1 MVKPDSH
8 VAQLNKE
15 PFEVA
20 LKSLDRRQLA
30 HDVFQSF
37 LGVDARPETTKLDL
51 NSSPGNAVTWL
62 TLLCLK
68 KVRKKF
74 YEVLAKPRSSML
86 NPSQGQRMDRYI
98 KMGPK
103 CFYLL

>member
-8 VAQLNKE
+8 VAQLDKE

-30 HDVFQSF
+30 HDVFQGF

-51 NSSPGNAVTWL
+51 NSSPGNAMAWL

-68 KVRKKF
+68 KVRKKI
-74 YEVLAKPRSSML
+74 LQRS
-86 NPSQGQRMDRYI
+86 G
-98 KMGPK
+98 KTK
-103 CFYLL
+103 K